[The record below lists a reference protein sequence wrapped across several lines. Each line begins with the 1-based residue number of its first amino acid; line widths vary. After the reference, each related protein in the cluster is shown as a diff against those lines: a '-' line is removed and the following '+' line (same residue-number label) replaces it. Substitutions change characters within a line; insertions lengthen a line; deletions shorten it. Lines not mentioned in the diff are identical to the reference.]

1 MATAT
6 LTRRSFCVCSSA
18 AGGLSA
24 QEVLAGTAADA
35 DDAPLLRLCALH
47 TSLNFVVLNLWGSHM
62 EEYDRTIAQIGECP
76 RGFNATWHT
85 HYRQSAAWRSEDAH
99 QQACDRQDQLM
110 DQIVTTCAVTIAGVA
125 AKLDLWR
132 RTNHDYLDGNDVL
145 WNSVVDDIKALCGG
159 LSPTHRKRRQ
169 RRKAAPAAKSGASGE
184 KRRQRR
190 KKM

>member
-6 LTRRSFCVCSSA
+6 LARRSSCVCSSA
-18 AGGLSA
+18 AAVLNA

-47 TSLNFVVLNLWGSHM
+47 TSLNFVVLELWDSHM

-110 DQIVTTCAVTIAGVA
+110 DQIVTARAVTIAGVA

-132 RTNHDYLDGNDVL
+132 RTDHDYLDGNDVL
-145 WNSVVDDIKALCGG
+145 WNSVVDDIAAILRRCVWG
-159 LSPTHRKRRQ
+159 LVTV
-169 RRKAAPAAKSGASGE
+169 AP
-184 KRRQRR
+184 
-190 KKM
+190 